1 MNYSGQLHLVCDTLK
16 RLSVPVMIAD
26 PYLPLSTNQLNPL
39 WELPQEVTGRCLNEL
54 LPPVQ
59 DNVIYFLS
67 DGLCR
72 YMYFR
77 LPDQQPEALLV
88 IGPYLP
94 EALEESQ
101 ILELTERQGA
111 NARQYKNMQRY
122 FTSLPVLPR
131 SSHIFLL
138 LDCFFDLIWGKDQY
152 SSKTIDQG
160 KLSEQ
165 TSLLFS
171 NRMQKEQSERVDA
184 TIMEQRYK
192 YENAL
197 IEAVRQGQ
205 VWKVENSLSRI
216 TPAVFEQRLT
226 DRLREAK
233 NYCIIT
239 NTILRKAAEQGGVHP
254 MYIDTLSSSYAARIE
269 QLTSTSGATALI
281 LEIARGYC
289 HLVRQHMTRSYSVT
303 VQKAILYINEDL
315 SAELNLSGIANHL
328 NVNSSYL
335 SALFKKETG
344 STITEYIIN
353 HRVSHAIN
361 LLESTRLQIQ
371 TVAQLCGFEDVHYFS
386 RIFKKVTGRTPRQ
399 YRQSDS

>member
-1 MNYSGQLHLVCDTLK
+1 
-16 RLSVPVMIAD
+16 
-26 PYLPLSTNQLNPL
+26 
-39 WELPQEVTGRCLNEL
+39 
-54 LPPVQ
+54 
-59 DNVIYFLS
+59 
-67 DGLCR
+67 
-72 YMYFR
+72 MYFR

-111 NARQYKNMQRY
+111 NARQYKNIQRY

-171 NRMQKEQSERVDA
+171 QRMQQEQGERVDA
-184 TIMEQRYK
+184 SIMEQRYK

-289 HLVRQHMTRSYSVT
+289 HLVRQHMTRNYSVT

-315 SAELNLSGIANHL
+315 SAELNLSEIAGHL

-344 STITEYIIN
+344 STITEYIMN
-353 HRVSHAIN
+353 HRISHAIN

-399 YRQSDS
+399 YRQADN